1 MGFILTREQG
11 RVIRARTGFYD
22 VQHGELVLRC
32 TLRGTLKRKH
42 RTETGRR
49 IYADPGAVGDEVL
62 FSQIDEEEG
71 VVEDILPRRT
81 KFSRQYAGRHG
92 DIEQVIVANA
102 HQIVAVVS
110 TLMPPLNFRTLDRFL
125 ILAEA
130 GDMEAVI
137 CLNKM
142 DLVDVAQRREF
153 MGVDSEEVHLPA
165 GVKTGRALLPEDID
179 SGRALLREGVETRR
193 ALLPEDIETGR
204 ALLPD
209 YEKLGYRVIYTSIN
223 MPQSLDALREVLR
236 DKFSVIVGAS
246 GVGKSSLLNAIQ
258 PNLGLRTGEVGEKTQ
273 KGRHTTTLVELFALD
288 IGGEVAD
295 TPGIREVGLWG
306 VDTENLEYYFPEM
319 EPYLGTCKY
328 NDCAH
333 VSEPDCAVQDAV
345 ESGDIHPERY
355 RSYVVLRTG
364 DDAV

>member
-1 MGFILTREQG
+1 MDFILTREQG

-22 VQHGELVLRC
+22 VQHGDLVLRC
-32 TLRGTLKRKH
+32 TLRGSLKRRH

-142 DLVDVAQRREF
+142 DLVDAAQRRELTELF
-153 MGVDSEEVHLPA
+153 
-165 GVKTGRALLPEDID
+165 TN
-179 SGRALLREGVETRR
+179 
-193 ALLPEDIETGR
+193 
-204 ALLPD
+204 
-209 YEKLGYRVIYTSIN
+209 YERLGYRVIHTSVS
-223 MPQSLDALREVLR
+223 MPEGLDILREVLR

-364 DDAV
+364 DDAGI

>member
-1 MGFILTREQG
+1 MELILTREQG
-11 RVIRARTGFYD
+11 RIIRARTGFYD
-22 VQHGELVLRC
+22 VQYGDIVLRC

-42 RTETGRR
+42 RSETGRR
-49 IYADPGAVGDEVL
+49 LYADPVAVGDQVIFTQL
-62 FSQIDEEEG
+62 DAEEG
-71 VVEDILPRRT
+71 VVEDILPRQT
-81 KFSRQYAGRHG
+81 KFSRQYAGKQG

-142 DLVDVAQRREF
+142 DLVDAPQRDE
-153 MGVDSEEVHLPA
+153 LI
-165 GVKTGRALLPEDID
+165 KTF
-179 SGRALLREGVETRR
+179 TN
-193 ALLPEDIETGR
+193 
-204 ALLPD
+204 
-209 YEKLGYRVIYTSIN
+209 YEKLGYRVLYTSIHI
-223 MPQSLDALREVLR
+223 PEGLDTLRHTLR

-246 GVGKSSLLNAIQ
+246 GVGKSSLLNALQ
-258 PNLGLRTGEVGEKTQ
+258 PNLGLRTGEVGIRTQ
-273 KGRHTTTLVELFALD
+273 KGRHTTTLVELFPLD

-306 VDTENLEYYFPEM
+306 IDTENLEYYFPEM

-328 NDCAH
+328 SDCAH
-333 VSEPDCAVQDAV
+333 VAEPDCAVQDAV
-345 ESGDIHPERY
+345 ESGEIHAERY

-364 DDAV
+364 DMAE

>member
-1 MGFILTREQG
+1 MEFILTHEQG

-22 VQHGELVLRC
+22 VQYEDIVLRC

-42 RTETGRR
+42 RSETGRR
-49 IYADPGAVGDEVL
+49 LYADPVAVGDLVIFTQL
-62 FSQIDEEEG
+62 DAEEG
-71 VVEDILPRRT
+71 VVEDILPRQT
-81 KFSRQYAGRHG
+81 KFSRQYAGKHG

-142 DLVDVAQRREF
+142 DLVDTTQQAEF
-153 MGVDSEEVHLPA
+153 SDAFVN
-165 GVKTGRALLPEDID
+165 
-179 SGRALLREGVETRR
+179 
-193 ALLPEDIETGR
+193 
-204 ALLPD
+204 
-209 YEKLGYRVIYTSIN
+209 YEKLGYQVLYTSIN
-223 MPQSLDALREVLR
+223 IPESLEALRHAFT
-236 DKFSVIVGAS
+236 DKFSVVVGAS
-246 GVGKSSLLNAIQ
+246 GVGKSSLLNTLQ
-258 PNLGLRTGEVGEKTQ
+258 PNLGLRTGEVGIKTQ
-273 KGRHTTTLVELFALD
+273 KGRHTTTLVELFSLD
-288 IGGEVAD
+288 FGGEVAD

-319 EPYLGTCKY
+319 DPYLGNCKY

-333 VSEPDCAVQDAV
+333 VAEPDCAIQDAV
-345 ESGDIHPERY
+345 EAGEIHAERY

-364 DDAV
+364 DMTEI

>member
-1 MGFILTREQG
+1 MGFILIREQG

-22 VQHGELVLRC
+22 VQYGVLTLRC
-32 TLRGTLKRKH
+32 TLRGTLKRK
-42 RTETGRR
+42 RRSETGRR
-49 IYADPGAVGDEVL
+49 LYADPVAVGDWVIFTQL
-62 FSQIDEEEG
+62 DEEEG
-71 VVEDILPRRT
+71 VVEDILPRET
-81 KFSRQYAGRHG
+81 KFSRQYAGKQG

-102 HQIVAVVS
+102 HQIVAVAS

-142 DLVDVAQRREF
+142 DLADTTQQEEF
-153 MGVDSEEVHLPA
+153 TDAFVN
-165 GVKTGRALLPEDID
+165 
-179 SGRALLREGVETRR
+179 
-193 ALLPEDIETGR
+193 
-204 ALLPD
+204 
-209 YEKLGYRVIYTSIN
+209 YEQLGYKVLYTSIN
-223 MPQSLDALREVLR
+223 IPDSLETLQHALK

-246 GVGKSSLLNAIQ
+246 GVGKSSLLNALQ
-258 PNLGLRTGEVGEKTQ
+258 PNLGLRVGEVGVKTQ
-273 KGRHTTTLVELFALD
+273 KGRHTTTLVELFPLD
-288 IGGEVAD
+288 FGGEVAD

-319 EPYLGTCKY
+319 APYLGNCKY

-333 VSEPDCAVQDAV
+333 IAEPDCAVQDAV
-345 ESGDIHPERY
+345 EDGEIHPERY

-364 DDAV
+364 DTIEI

>member
-1 MGFILTREQG
+1 MFILSHEQG

-22 VQHGELVLRC
+22 VQHDDIILRC

-42 RTETGRR
+42 RSETGRR
-49 IYADPGAVGDEVL
+49 LYADPVAVGDRVIFTQL
-62 FSQIDEEEG
+62 DAEEG
-71 VVEDILPRRT
+71 VVEDILPRET
-81 KFSRQYAGRHG
+81 KFSRQYAGKQG

-102 HQIVAVVS
+102 DQIVAVAS
-110 TLMPPLNFRTLDRFL
+110 TYMPPLNFRTLDRFL

-130 GDMEAVI
+130 GDMDAVI

-142 DLVDVAQRREF
+142 DLVDTTQQ
-153 MGVDSEEVHLPA
+153 EEHA
-165 GVKTGRALLPEDID
+165 TTF
-179 SGRALLREGVETRR
+179 SN
-193 ALLPEDIETGR
+193 
-204 ALLPD
+204 
-209 YEKLGYRVIYTSIN
+209 YEKLGYQVLYTSIHKHE
-223 MPQSLDALREVLR
+223 SLDALQEVLR
-236 DKFSVIVGAS
+236 DKFSVIIGAS

-258 PNLGLRTGEVGEKTQ
+258 PNLGLRTGEVGIKTQ

-306 VDTENLEYYFPEM
+306 IDTENLAYYFPEM
-319 EPYLGTCKY
+319 EPHLGTCKY

-333 VSEPDCAVQDAV
+333 VTEPDCAVQDAV
-345 ESGDIHPERY
+345 ETGEIHPERY

-364 DDAV
+364 EATEI

>member
-1 MGFILTREQG
+1 M
-11 RVIRARTGFYD
+11 
-22 VQHGELVLRC
+22 
-32 TLRGTLKRKH
+32 
-42 RTETGRR
+42 
-49 IYADPGAVGDEVL
+49 
-62 FSQIDEEEG
+62 
-71 VVEDILPRRT
+71 VEDILPRET
-81 KFSRQYAGRHG
+81 KFSRQYAGKHG

-142 DLVDVAQRREF
+142 DLVDTTQQEEF
-153 MGVDSEEVHLPA
+153 SEAFVN
-165 GVKTGRALLPEDID
+165 
-179 SGRALLREGVETRR
+179 
-193 ALLPEDIETGR
+193 
-204 ALLPD
+204 
-209 YEKLGYRVIYTSIN
+209 YEKLGYQVLYTSIN
-223 MPQSLDALREVLR
+223 IPESLEALRRALT

-246 GVGKSSLLNAIQ
+246 GVGKSSLLNALQ
-258 PNLGLRTGEVGEKTQ
+258 PNLELRTGEVGIKTQ
-273 KGRHTTTLVELFALD
+273 KGRHTTTLVELFSLGF
-288 IGGEVAD
+288 GGEVAD

-333 VSEPDCAVQDAV
+333 VAEPDCAVQDAV
-345 ESGDIHPERY
+345 EAGEIHAERY

-364 DDAV
+364 DTAEI